1 MTAKHTFHIRRRV
14 IIHRTLRNHSN
25 REIILALKALGI
37 EATDRTIC
45 RDRCQLR
52 KEGLLP
58 PDKR

>member
-14 IIHRTLRNHSN
+14 VINRTMRNHSN

-37 EATDRTIC
+37 EAADRTL
-45 RDRCQLR
+45 RDDRAALR

-58 PDKR
+58 NGGE